1 MKNGGVS
8 SDLMN
13 SEKPLKRGD
22 LSACGGFRFFAYR
35 SYKNKQGRWG
45 ERWIPRE
52 EYDSF
57 RAETLGNQRLSEA
70 RSYMRKVVNQ
80 QKQ

>member
-1 MKNGGVS
+1 
-8 SDLMN
+8 MN
-13 SEKPLKRGD
+13 KEKPLKRGD
-22 LSACGGFRFFAYR
+22 LSPCGGFRFFAYR
-35 SYKNKQGRWG
+35 SYKNKQGDWA

-70 RSYMRKVVNQ
+70 RSYSKKVANL
-80 QKQ
+80 QKK